1 MKNKSWQWRK
11 SQNQSFGRIKE
22 LLALKKC
29 LANYDVQKPVKIK
42 VGASKSGVGA
52 VLLQDDRPVAYTSN
66 SLTAMQ

>member
-1 MKNKSWQWRK
+1 M
-11 SQNQSFGRIKE
+11 
-22 LLALKKC
+22 LALKKC